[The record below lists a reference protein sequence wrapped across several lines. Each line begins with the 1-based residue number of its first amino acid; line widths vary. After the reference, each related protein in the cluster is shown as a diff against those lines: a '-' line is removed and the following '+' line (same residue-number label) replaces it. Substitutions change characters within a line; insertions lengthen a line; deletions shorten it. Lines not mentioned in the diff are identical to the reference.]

1 MNKKTGVIAACL
13 CLASAVLF
21 AQEDVVHWDF
31 SFYPYSDEG
40 STCQIENTSVTQ
52 NGANNQGVLIKG
64 RINKKIQYPYAG
76 ASVESNTPAT
86 VSRVQQVKGVEFWCM
101 STKRNQE
108 YLFAVKQSTVTDDD
122 QYVKSFRATTTP
134 TKITILWSTLKQQG
148 WGAPKPFV
156 RSNVTGDFLIQTKDN
171 TKAYDYDISIWGL
184 KFID

>member
-64 RINKKIQYPYAG
+64 RINTRMP
-76 ASVESNTPAT
+76 VPL
-86 VSRVQQVKGVEFWCM
+86 W
-101 STKRNQE
+101 NQ
-108 YLFAVKQSTVTDDD
+108 
-122 QYVKSFRATTTP
+122 
-134 TKITILWSTLKQQG
+134 TLL
-148 WGAPKPFV
+148 P
-156 RSNVTGDFLIQTKDN
+156 R
-171 TKAYDYDISIWGL
+171 
-184 KFID
+184 